1 MNAGQL
7 NRAAQLLG
15 NDCGELESLL
25 RKVMKHNNSL
35 RRLLQ
40 NAVWEEDMVKEELI
54 VLTMPT
60 ATFLEWLGP
69 LLESRDW
76 TVNGRHEIRPFLR
89 AFLSVF
95 RLRTAPDKDCLTMG
109 TIENLVLDY
118 LYVRR
123 KTQ

>member
-1 MNAGQL
+1 
-7 NRAAQLLG
+7 
-15 NDCGELESLL
+15 
-25 RKVMKHNNSL
+25 
-35 RRLLQ
+35 
-40 NAVWEEDMVKEELI
+40 
-54 VLTMPT
+54 MPT
-60 ATFLEWLGP
+60 ATFLAFLGP

-95 RLRTAPDKDCLTMG
+95 RLRTDPDKDFLTMG

-118 LYVRR
+118 LDVRR

>member
-7 NRAAQLLG
+7 NQAAQLLG
-15 NDCGELESLL
+15 DDCEELDSVL

-60 ATFLEWLGP
+60 STFLALLGP
-69 LLESRDW
+69 LLESRGW

-95 RLRTAPDKDCLTMG
+95 RLRTDLDKDFLTMG

-118 LYVRR
+118 LYVYH
-123 KTQ
+123 KLQ

>member
-1 MNAGQL
+1 MNADQL

-15 NDCGELESLL
+15 DDCGELESLL

-35 RRLLQ
+35 GRLLQ